1 MGKSLPGFFVRGDST
16 GLAVFA
22 EVEIIV
28 AAGGAILSLLL
39 SPGKRRCGYA
49 VA

>member
-1 MGKSLPGFFVRGDST
+1 MGKSLPGFLCVGIVRVGGVCGGGDNQGSVRGDFE
-16 GLAVFA
+16 FA
-22 EVEIIV
+22 
-28 AAGGAILSLLL
+28 L